1 MPFPSRGDGGTGER
15 RLERPARRRRAMTQR
30 RRIAVVIPK
39 YGLLGGAEG
48 FAAELTERIAA
59 DPRFEVHL
67 FANRWA
73 ASSPQVVFHPVP
85 IVRFPRFL
93 VSPSFAWFAR
103 RRIAAA
109 GPFDLI
115 HTHDRIFTADVYT
128 MHGVPH
134 RWWVSQV
141 RQKRQSLFD
150 RATSALEDRLVLHG
164 GCRRFLAVSELAR
177 QIFLEAYPVD
187 PGRVTVLHPGVD
199 RVPYM
204 ALDRE
209 RCRREVRAR
218 FGIEPATPLLLFVAM
233 NFAVKGL
240 DHVLRGLGRLR
251 GGAPDTPFRLLVVGR
266 GDERKYGR
274 LARELGLGDAVIF
287 AGAVDRQRL
296 PEIYLAG
303 DGYTMLSRFDTFGMV
318 VLEAMAAGLPV
329 LISARVGARDLV
341 REGENGFVVADPGD
355 ADAVAAAIGAL
366 LKGDRRERMGEEAL
380 RTARENT
387 WEAAVRGVLAAYGDV
402 WEDQRLVS
410 SKMPQP

>member
-1 MPFPSRGDGGTGER
+1 
-15 RLERPARRRRAMTQR
+15 MTQR

-59 DPRFEVHL
+59 DPRYEVHV

-73 ASSPQVVFHPVP
+73 ASSSPVVFHRVP

-109 GPFDLI
+109 GPFDVI
-115 HTHDRIFTADVYT
+115 HTHDRIFSADVYT

-141 RQKRQSLFD
+141 RKKRLSLFD
-150 RATSALEDRLVLHG
+150 RATAGVEDRLVRNG

-177 QIFLEAYPVD
+177 RIFLETYPVA
-187 PGRVTVLHPGVD
+187 PEGVTVLHPGVD
-199 RVPYM
+199 LAPY
-204 ALDRE
+204 AGLDRE

-218 FGIEPATPLLLFVAM
+218 FGIAAAVPLLLFVSM

-240 DHVLRGLGRLR
+240 DHLLEGLGRFR
-251 GGAPDTPFRLLVVGR
+251 AGAPETPFRLLVVGR
-266 GDERKYGR
+266 GDERRYGR
-274 LARELGLGDAVIF
+274 LARELGLGDAVLF
-287 AGAVDRQRL
+287 AGAVPRQRL
-296 PEIYLAG
+296 PAIYLAG
-303 DGYTMLSRFDTFGMV
+303 DGYVMLSRFDTFGMV

-329 LISARVGARDLV
+329 LVSARVGARDLV
-341 REGENGFVVADPGD
+341 REGENGYVVADPGD
-355 ADAVAAAIGAL
+355 AAAVAAAIGTL
-366 LKGDRRERMGEEAL
+366 LRGDARERMGEVAL
-380 RTARENT
+380 RTAREHAWDKT
-387 WEAAVRGVLAAYGDV
+387 AARILEIYGEIHNEKASD
-402 WEDQRLVS
+402 LC
-410 SKMPQP
+410 